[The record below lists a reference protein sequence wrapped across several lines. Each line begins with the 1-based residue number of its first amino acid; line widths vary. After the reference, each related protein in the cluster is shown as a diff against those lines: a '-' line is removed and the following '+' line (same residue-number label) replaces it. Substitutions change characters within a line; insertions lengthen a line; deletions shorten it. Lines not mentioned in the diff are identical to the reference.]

1 MVPLSL
7 LDLAP
12 IVQGGT
18 PAQALQR
25 TLDLAQHAERWGYR
39 RYWLAEHHNMPG
51 IASAATAVVI
61 AHVAAGT
68 STIRVGSGGVMLPN
82 HAPLVIA
89 EQFGTLEALFPGR
102 IDLGLGRA
110 PGTDPLTARAL
121 RRGAADTSGV
131 FPQDVMELQAY
142 FRPAAAG
149 QAVQA
154 VPGAGLRV
162 PIWLLG
168 SSLFSAQLAAALG
181 LPFAFASHF
190 APELL
195 DEALRLYRENFRP
208 SDSLQRPYS
217 MAAVAVFAADS
228 GAAAARLFTSLQQS
242 FVNLRRGT
250 PGPLP
255 PPVDN
260 MEGLWTPTEKAGVD
274 QAFREAIVG
283 APQAVRDGMAAF
295 VRRTGIDELMVT
307 AAIFDHEARLR
318 SFEIAA
324 SAAKA

>member
-1 MVPLSL
+1 MMPISV

-12 IVQGGT
+12 INEGST
-18 PAQALQR
+18 AAQALQHS
-25 TLDLAQHAERWGYR
+25 LDLAQHAEKWGYR
-39 RYWLAEHHNMPG
+39 RYWVAEHHSMPG

-61 AHVAAGT
+61 AHVAGGT
-68 STIRVGSGGVMLPN
+68 RTIRVGSGGIMLPN

-89 EQFGTLEALFPGR
+89 EQFGTLESLFPGR

-121 RRGAADTSGV
+121 RRGRPDASDT
-131 FPQDVMELQAY
+131 FPQDVMELQDY
-142 FRPAAAG
+142 FRVAVPG
-149 QAVQA
+149 QAVRA
-154 VPGAGLRV
+154 VPGAGLSV

-181 LPFAFASHF
+181 LPFVFASHF
-190 APELL
+190 APDLL
-195 DEALRLYRENFRP
+195 GQALDLYRSGFRP
-208 SDSLQRPYS
+208 SEFNAKPHA
-217 MAAVAVFAADS
+217 MAAVAVFAADTD
-228 GAAAARLFTSLQQS
+228 AAASFLFTSLQQS

-255 PPVDN
+255 PPVDS
-260 MEGLWTPTEKAGVD
+260 MEGRWTPTERAGVD
-274 QAFREAIVG
+274 AAFREAIVG
-283 APQAVRDGMAAF
+283 SPQRVKSGIHAF

-307 AAIFDHEARLR
+307 AAIFDHGARLR

-324 SAAKA
+324 GSMS